1 MKHDDGRET
10 LLSLG
15 LPLPL
20 LLTGDLGRA
29 IDRVARRH
37 GYTDVVLLTDGTN
50 RIVATPPA
58 PRRTAP

>member
-1 MKHDDGRET
+1 MTHDDGRET
-10 LLSLG
+10 LVSLG

-20 LLTGDLGRA
+20 SLAGDLGRA

-50 RIVATPPA
+50 RVVATPPA
-58 PRRTAP
+58 PRHAAP